1 MNKETYERTMLDI
14 IIFKSE
20 DVITTSQGPG
30 SDPYE
35 DIIPNQH

>member
-1 MNKETYERTMLDI
+1 MKKDTYERTELDI

-20 DVITTSQGPG
+20 DVITTSEGGPT

-35 DIIPNQH
+35 DIVPN